1 MPKITKSFINDV
13 DLPAEGY
20 TLHWCD
26 SKDPRGYGLRVNA
39 KGTKS
44 FVFQGRLRGTSIL
57 FTIGKYGD
65 MTEAQARQEA
75 RELRDGLRKGID
87 PRDVR
92 RKPTGMTL
100 TQLAEEYIARPTVNM
115 KPRSREAIMRHVNT
129 TWEAIKDK
137 PIAAITE
144 DYVRRRYDYVLNHGL
159 RGNRKDGAKFQAKQA
174 HAVLSAM
181 LSYAVEM
188 DRGITVNPCA
198 KVVNKHNRV
207 PSTSR
212 DTFIQ
217 QSKIGAVWNWL
228 ADQRAQAYTQGAM
241 GRLDLARWLLL
252 TGCRL
257 SEALELTWD
266 RVNLSEDDPW
276 WHLPD
281 AKNRHPYWVPMSTQA
296 LAMMKARRLEV
307 PKNVQWVFPSYRSN
321 SGHMEDPREMLWSP
335 ISEIAGEPISA
346 HDCRR
351 SFMIFGLMDCR
362 IEKFRI
368 DLLTTHK
375 VGGVVSQHYV
385 QIATQ
390 KLQWLRPEVQMIAD
404 WIEQKALIAA
414 GKNVVDLA
422 AQRNRHAG
430 AA

>member
-1 MPKITKSFINDV
+1 MPKITKAFIDKV
-13 DLPAEGY
+13 ALPAEGY
-20 TLHWCD
+20 CIHWD
-26 SKDPRGYGLRVNA
+26 DTKDPRGYGLRVNA

-57 FTIGKYGD
+57 FTIGRYGD
-65 MTEAQARQEA
+65 LTEPQARQEA
-75 RELRDGLRKGID
+75 RDIRDGLRKGID

-100 TQLAEEYIARPTVNM
+100 MQLAEEYVARPTVNM
-115 KPRSREAIMRHVNT
+115 KERSRDAIMRHINT
-129 TWEAIKDK
+129 TWENAKDK
-137 PIAAITE
+137 PIGAITE
-144 DYVRRRYDYVLNHGL
+144 DYVRRRYDFVLNHGL
-159 RGNRKDGAKFQAKQA
+159 RGDRKDGAKFQAKQA

-181 LSYAVEM
+181 LNYAVEM
-188 DRGITVNPCA
+188 NLGITVNPCA

-207 PSTSR
+207 ATTSR

-228 ADQRAQAYTQGAM
+228 TEQRAQAYTQGAM
-241 GRLDLARWLLL
+241 GRLDLARWLLW

-266 RVNLSEDDPW
+266 RVSLDEADSH

-281 AKNRHPYWVPMSTQA
+281 PKNRQPYWVPMSTQA
-296 LAMMKARRLEV
+296 LTMMKVRRQEV
-307 PKNVQWVFPSYRSN
+307 PQRVQWVFPSYRSK
-321 SGHMEDPREMLWSP
+321 SGHMEDPRESLWNP
-335 ISEIAGEPISA
+335 ISDITGESITA

-351 SFMIFGLMDCR
+351 SFSIYGLMDCR

-368 DLLTTHK
+368 DLLTCHK
-375 VGGVVSQHYV
+375 PVGVLSQHYA

-390 KLQWLRPEVQMIAD
+390 RLQWLRPEVQQIAD
-404 WIEQKALIAA
+404 WIERQAAIAA
-414 GKNVVDLA
+414 ASNVVPL
-422 AQRNRHAG
+422 RKAG
-430 AA
+430 

>member
-1 MPKITKSFINDV
+1 MPKITKSFIDKV
-13 DLPAEGY
+13 ALPADGY
-20 TLHWCD
+20 ALHWDD

-57 FTIGKYGD
+57 YTIGKFGD
-65 MTEAQARQEA
+65 LTEQQARQEA
-75 RELRDGLRKGID
+75 RDIRDGLRKGID

-92 RKPTGMTL
+92 RKPSGMTL
-100 TQLAEEYIARPTVNM
+100 TQLAGEYIARPTVNM
-115 KPRSREAIMRHVNT
+115 KARSRDAIMRHVNT
-129 TWEAIKDK
+129 SWEAIKDK
-137 PIAAITE
+137 PIGAITE

-159 RGNRKDGAKFQAKQA
+159 RGDRKEGAKFQAKQA

-181 LSYAVEM
+181 LNYAVMM
-188 DRGITVNPCA
+188 DLGITVNPCA

-207 PSTSR
+207 ASTSR

-217 QSKIGAVWNWL
+217 QSAIGKVWNWINE
-228 ADQRAQAYTQGAM
+228 QRAQAYTQGAM

-266 RVNLSEDDPW
+266 RVSLADDDPF
-276 WHLPD
+276 WHLADP
-281 AKNRHPYWVPMSTQA
+281 KNRQPYWVPMSTQA
-296 LAMMKARRLEV
+296 LAMMKVRRAEV
-307 PKNVQWVFPSYRSN
+307 PKNVQWVFPSYRSK
-321 SGHMEDPREMLWSP
+321 SGHMEDPREMLWNP
-335 ISEIAGEPISA
+335 ISAITGEAISA

-351 SFMIFGLMDCR
+351 SFSIYGLMDCR

-368 DLLTTHK
+368 DLLTCHK
-375 VGGVVSQHYV
+375 PVGVLSQHYA

-390 KLQWLRPEVQMIAD
+390 RLQWLRPEVQQIAD
-404 WIEQKALIAA
+404 WIERQAAIAA
-414 GKNVVDLA
+414 ASNVVQLRKA
-422 AQRNRHAG
+422 S
-430 AA
+430 